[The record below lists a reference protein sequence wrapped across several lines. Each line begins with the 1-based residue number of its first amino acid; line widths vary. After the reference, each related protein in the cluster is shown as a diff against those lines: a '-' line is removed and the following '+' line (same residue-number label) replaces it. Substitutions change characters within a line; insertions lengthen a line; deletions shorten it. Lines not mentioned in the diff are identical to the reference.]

1 MVFLP
6 SPLCLVFCLFHF
18 TEVQKVR
25 QYESF
30 CASFIQ
36 NPMLLYFWIVSVY
49 LTFLSSQWLMALGLE
64 KCFFLHSLGCLNF
77 VFILDNLFFAVFFF
91 FSISPNAICLCHS
104 LTRNFLSDP
113 CGWPDKVQT
122 IHLIHAYT
130 SNLLS
135 GISFFYLFFNFTI
148 LYWFCHIINM
158 NPPQVYTCSPSWT
171 LLPLPSLYHPSV
183 SSSAP
188 APSIQYRPS
197 NLDWQ
202 LVSYMILYPLHSQDD
217 LT

>member
-1 MVFLP
+1 VKTRHPNLWTAGEFPHMGSFPWIQPFPAYSGLPGYIMPVQSLLFRNVLACLLMVFLP

-77 VFILDNLFFAVFFF
+77 VFILDNLFFAVVFFF
-91 FSISPNAICLCHS
+91 FNLTKCNMLMS
-104 LTRNFLSDP
+104 LP
-113 CGWPDKVQT
+113 
-122 IHLIHAYT
+122 Y
-130 SNLLS
+130 
-135 GISFFYLFFNFTI
+135 
-148 LYWFCHIINM
+148 
-158 NPPQVYTCSPSWT
+158 
-171 LLPLPSLYHPSV
+171 
-183 SSSAP
+183 
-188 APSIQYRPS
+188 
-197 NLDWQ
+197 
-202 LVSYMILYPLHSQDD
+202 
-217 LT
+217 